1 VVNSYDHNTLIKG
14 IFNIKEN
21 IGE

>member
-1 VVNSYDHNTLIKG
+1 VVNLYDHNTLIKG
-14 IFNIKEN
+14 IFIMNER